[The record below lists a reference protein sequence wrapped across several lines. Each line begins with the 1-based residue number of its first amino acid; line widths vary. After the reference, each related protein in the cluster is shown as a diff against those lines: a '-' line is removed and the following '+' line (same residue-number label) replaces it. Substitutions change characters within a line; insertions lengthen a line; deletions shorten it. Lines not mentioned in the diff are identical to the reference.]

1 MKLLTI
7 SGSLRAASSNARAIE
22 AIALLAPAGWTV
34 RAALPID
41 QLPHFNPD
49 VEKAGLPES
58 AGRWRGEIAW
68 ADAIVI
74 SSPEYAHGVPG
85 ALKNALDWLVG
96 GIEITDKPIALVNA
110 TPPAEYAHASLR
122 ETLTVMGGR
131 IINDA
136 CIELPLRGR
145 TVDVHTIV
153 ADSAL
158 RTRILSVFDAL
169 QVQPVTKS

>member
-1 MKLLTI
+1 MKLLTV
-7 SGSLRAASSNARAIE
+7 SGSLRAASSNSRAIE

-49 VEKAGLPES
+49 VEKAGLPET
-58 AGRWRGEIAW
+58 AKRWRGEIAW

-131 IINDA
+131 IVNDA
-136 CIELPLRGR
+136 SIELPLRGR
-145 TVDVHTIV
+145 TVDAQAII
-153 ADSAL
+153 ADPSL
-158 RTRILSVFDAL
+158 RSRILEVFEAL
-169 QVQPVTKS
+169 KAQIVVRP